1 MNDDKIVIIVL
12 VIWNLVTFLVMG
24 LDKYKA
30 KKHKRRIPEKTLFAM
45 SFLFGGMGVLLGMS
59 VFHHKTKHASFKILV
74 PLGIIVNA
82 ALVVYLP
89 AYFQFHL

>member
-1 MNDDKIVIIVL
+1 MNDDNIVIIVL
-12 VIWNLVTFLVMG
+12 AIWNLVTFLVMG

-45 SFLFGGMGVLLGMS
+45 SFLFGGIGVLLGMG
-59 VFHHKTKHASFKILV
+59 VFHHKTKHNSFRILV
-74 PLGIIVNA
+74 PLGIVANA
-82 ALVVYLP
+82 AIVAYLP